1 MRCLWKDSPFFRE
14 NKIRGVKAQ
23 DFQDWSRVSGIIQ
36 AKGHLTQEGLD
47 EILKIK
53 AKMNKGRPLISS

>member
-1 MRCLWKDSPFFRE
+1 VCSSDLFFSE
-14 NKIRGVKAQ
+14 HKVRGVKAW
-23 DFQDWSRVSGIIQ
+23 DFQDWCRALEIIQ

-53 AKMNKGRPLISS
+53 AKMNKGRSE